1 MRKITAIMVM
11 ILTAALLLT
20 GCAKGAK
27 LSEKFDEET
36 VKAEA
41 MKAVEYFNQRD
52 YASILAMGSEELK
65 AALTEEAFA
74 QAVDPYLDK
83 NGAFMEITKTA
94 VMGNTDKETGDEYG
108 GVVMVGKYE
117 NGKIQFVIS
126 FDEEMKL
133 VQFVIR

>member
-1 MRKITAIMVM
+1 MRKITAAMLLV
-11 ILTAALLLT
+11 LTAVMLLT

-27 LSEKFDEET
+27 LSDKFDEET

-41 MKAVEYFNQRD
+41 MKAVEYFNERN
-52 YASILAMGSEELK
+52 YASILAMGSEEFK
-65 AALTEEAFA
+65 KALTEEAFA

-83 NGAFMEITKTA
+83 NGAFMKITKTA
-94 VMGNTDKETGDEYG
+94 ILGNKDEETGEEYG
-108 GVVMVGKYE
+108 GVVVVGKYE
-117 NGKIQFVIS
+117 NEKIHFVIS

>member
-1 MRKITAIMVM
+1 MRKITAAMLLV
-11 ILTAALLLT
+11 LTAVMLLT

-27 LSEKFDEET
+27 LSDKFDEET

-41 MKAVEYFNQRD
+41 MKAVEYFNERD
-52 YASILAMGSEELK
+52 YASILAMGSEEFK
-65 AALTEEAFA
+65 KALTEEAFA

-83 NGAFMEITKTA
+83 NGAFMKITKTA
-94 VMGNTDKETGDEYG
+94 VLGNKDEETGEEYG

>member
-1 MRKITAIMVM
+1 MRKITAAMLLVLMAVM
-11 ILTAALLLT
+11 LLT

-27 LSEKFDEET
+27 LSDKFDEET

-41 MKAVEYFNQRD
+41 MKAVEYFNERD
-52 YASILAMGSEELK
+52 YAAILAMGSEEFK
-65 AALTEEAFA
+65 EALTEEAFA

-83 NGAFMEITKTA
+83 NGTFMKITKTA
-94 VMGNTDKETGDEYG
+94 VLGNKDEETGKEYG

-117 NGKIQFVIS
+117 DGKIQFVIS

>member
-1 MRKITAIMVM
+1 MRKITAAMLLV
-11 ILTAALLLT
+11 LTAVMLLT

-27 LSEKFDEET
+27 LSDKFDEET

-41 MKAVEYFNQRD
+41 MKAVEYFNERN
-52 YASILAMGSEELK
+52 YASILAMGSEEFK
-65 AALTEEAFA
+65 KALTEEAFA

-83 NGAFMEITKTA
+83 NGAFMKITKTA
-94 VMGNTDKETGDEYG
+94 ILGNKDEETGEEYG
-108 GVVMVGKYE
+108 GVGKYE